1 MNILLSILFANIMA
15 FVPRYSLIHF
25 YDDVNAWELYD
36 LKNDP
41 EQMHNIYGEKGT
53 EKITKKLKK
62 ELHKLQN
69 QYDDPIRFKLK
80 DN

>member
-1 MNILLSILFANIMA
+1 MRTD
-15 FVPRYSLIHF
+15 RYSLIHF
-25 YDDVNAWELYD
+25 YDDVNSWELYD

-53 EKITKKLKK
+53 ENVTRKLRK
-62 ELHKLQN
+62 ELHKLQE
-69 QYDDPIRFKLK
+69 QYDDPIRLTLK